1 MDAHQLLELI
11 KMGNLPKDF
20 KTLIFSKPKS
30 QNRKEEVKKLKE
42 KYSDTTKSEEDTE
55 KEIEEQIQEEEKKFE
70 ENSNNEQEDFALPE
84 LTEIQDVI
92 DSTKYF
98 DIDKLGISHG
108 EGEKFLIDSS
118 LHKLWNSVL
127 NFGDKFINQYKSDTN
142 TGKWF
147 NCIRDMY
154 FDEYDK
160 VNSFVVDENC
170 KFPYK
175 PNLMQK
181 LMVYRMKE
189 NNYYGNWS
197 DAGAGK
203 SFARELTSRAI
214 DAHVSLYIVPN
225 AVKDTTKKS
234 ILEAYPNDSNI
245 VFIENINDI
254 VKLDETKHNYMII
267 NYEKFQQEY
276 TKDWINKLVETNKID
291 FICLDEIQNVKV
303 RDMQYISTRNTMIRT
318 LIENVKEINPKV
330 KLLAL
335 SATPII
341 NRYG

>member
-1 MDAHQLLELI
+1 MKYDYSKTDLSNRDEKGRVCITCPIHGDFRITPTAHLQGQGCPICNHGMSKSFKLSLLEEVDLESMDSHQLLELI
-11 KMGNLPKDF
+11 KMGNCPKEF
-20 KTLIFSKPKS
+20 KTLIFSRPKS
-30 QNRKEEVKKLKE
+30 QKRKDDIKKLKE
-42 KYSDTTKSEEDTE
+42 KFSDETKSEEKTN
-55 KEIEEQIQEEEKKFE
+55 KEIEEQIAEDEKKFE
-70 ENSNNEQEDFALPE
+70 ENNNNEQEDFALPE

-147 NCIRDMY
+147 NCIRDMF

-203 SFARELTSRAI
+203 SFARELTS
-214 DAHVSLYIVPN
+214 
-225 AVKDTTKKS
+225 
-234 ILEAYPNDSNI
+234 
-245 VFIENINDI
+245 
-254 VKLDETKHNYMII
+254 
-267 NYEKFQQEY
+267 
-276 TKDWINKLVETNKID
+276 
-291 FICLDEIQNVKV
+291 
-303 RDMQYISTRNTMIRT
+303 
-318 LIENVKEINPKV
+318 
-330 KLLAL
+330 
-335 SATPII
+335 
-341 NRYG
+341 